1 MNKGFASNNITVSG
15 PLFDDDSVA
24 RELELIADETK
35 TIQWQSPNGELFSLE
50 LPHTVYPPREDTDF
64 MAKNLIKIGPGK
76 RRKCLELGIGSGV
89 LSLLCH
95 RQGWDVSACDINPIA
110 VACARQFLRS
120 NSAKEVQV
128 REGGIGPEYDGK
140 PIQWSPSKK
149 YDLIFWN
156 MPYLK
161 LEDDSQAHLGPL
173 EEAALID
180 TSKTSLVYLTI
191 KNIKSLELLKKSGT
205 VMLTV
210 GEHLDEDELIDICA
224 KFGFAGRI
232 VDELIFADGERLKLL
247 TLWHPFARHPTICK
261 DVVTS
266 TNSELLAGNW
276 PVGSSLSARRQ
287 TNGRGRYDREWVNAA
302 DLLACSWKLPLSK
315 ILSPG
320 ATQIIIGYL
329 VKQSLESIQTTDDKA
344 RVILKWP
351 NDLIILAN
359 ERRGKVCGVLLESVS
374 IGNDTTM
381 VAGIGVNISQGNQKI
396 DYDFDIA
403 FADWCSDHL
412 TADYVQMQLHCRIA
426 SLFEAHGEIPPANF
440 SAIKISAFN
449 AIKDGFNSSSRVLYR
464 NDPVKFSHLNDDG
477 SVALIDS
484 EDTLTSIGEG
494 EVLEWS
500 F

>member
-1 MNKGFASNNITVSG
+1 MNKGFALNNNTVSG

-24 RELELIADETK
+24 RELELIAGETK
-35 TIQWQSPNGELFSLE
+35 IIQWQSPHGELFSLE

-64 MAKNLIKIGPGK
+64 MARNLIKIGPGK
-76 RRKCLELGIGSGV
+76 RRKCLELGVGSGV

-110 VACARQFLRS
+110 VACAREFLRS
-120 NSAKEVQV
+120 NSAKEVEV

-140 PIQWSPSKK
+140 RNQWSPSNG

-156 MPYLK
+156 MPYLRLK
-161 LEDDSQAHLGPL
+161 DDSQAHLGPF

-191 KNIKSLELLKKSGT
+191 MNIKRLELLKKTGT
-205 VMLTV
+205 AMLTV
-210 GEHLDEDELIDICA
+210 GEHHDENELNDICA
-224 KFGFAGRI
+224 KFGFASRVG
-232 VDELIFADGERLKLL
+232 DELVFADGERLKLL
-247 TLWHPFARHPTICK
+247 TFWHPFARHPTITK

-266 TNSELLAGNW
+266 TNSELLAGDW
-276 PVGSSLSARRQ
+276 PIGSSLSARSQ
-287 TNGRGRYDREWVNAA
+287 TNGRGRYNREWVNAA

-320 ATQIIIGYL
+320 ATQIILGYL
-329 VKQSLESIQTTDDKA
+329 VKQSLESIQPTNKKT

-351 NDLIILAN
+351 NDLIIVAN
-359 ERRGKVCGVLLESVS
+359 DRWGKVCGVLLESVS
-374 IGNDTTM
+374 IGNETTM
-381 VAGIGVNISQGNQKI
+381 VAGIGINISQGNQKI

-403 FADWCSDHL
+403 FADWFSDHL
-412 TADYVQMQLHCRIA
+412 SADYVQMQLHCRIA
-426 SLFEAHGEIPPANF
+426 GLFETRSEIPAADF
-440 SAIKISAFN
+440 SAIKLSAFN
-449 AIKDGFNSSSRVLYR
+449 AIKDGFTSSNSLIYR
-464 NDPVKFSHLNDDG
+464 NRPVKFSHINDDG
-477 SVALIDS
+477 SVTVIDS
-484 EDTLTSIGEG
+484 EDTLTNITEG